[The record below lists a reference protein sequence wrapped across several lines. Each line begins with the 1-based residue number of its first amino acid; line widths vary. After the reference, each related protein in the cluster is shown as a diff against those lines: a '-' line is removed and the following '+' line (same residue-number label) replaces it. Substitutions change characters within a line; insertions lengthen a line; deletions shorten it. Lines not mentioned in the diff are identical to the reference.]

1 VLHAGN
7 PSQRRV
13 LVRAHRK
20 RLLSII
26 GFVVLTALTL
36 AAASPAAG
44 AALATTK
51 FVSKRYGYSIV
62 FPGGSDRWY
71 ASFASVNWSSRSLA
85 GRGSPDLDTIYD
97 LRTGRVYLLAARPS
111 GSSLQQ
117 WTEFVISARP
127 PDCGAPPQW
136 LPNARLAGA
145 RARVL
150 TWSCTGGSTEEVFA
164 ITALHAHRGYFM
176 FLASPATL
184 SRTSDLHAFDAARR
198 SFRFLHK

>member
-1 VLHAGN
+1 M
-7 PSQRRV
+7 
-13 LVRAHRK
+13 AHRK
-20 RLLSII
+20 RLLLIR
-26 GFVVLTALTL
+26 GLVALTALTL
-36 AAASPAAG
+36 ATPLPAAG
-44 AALATTK
+44 TTLATTK

-62 FPGGSDRWY
+62 VPGGSGPWE
-71 ASFASVNWSSRSLA
+71 ANFASVNWSSRSI
-85 GRGSPDLDTIYD
+85 GKRFSPDLDTIYD

-111 GSSLQQ
+111 GFSLQQ

-127 PDCGAPPQW
+127 SECGAPPQS
-136 LPNARLAGA
+136 LPNSTLDGA

-150 TWSCTGGSTEEVFA
+150 TWSCGEKVFA

-184 SRTSDLHAFDAARR
+184 SRSSDLHAFDAARR